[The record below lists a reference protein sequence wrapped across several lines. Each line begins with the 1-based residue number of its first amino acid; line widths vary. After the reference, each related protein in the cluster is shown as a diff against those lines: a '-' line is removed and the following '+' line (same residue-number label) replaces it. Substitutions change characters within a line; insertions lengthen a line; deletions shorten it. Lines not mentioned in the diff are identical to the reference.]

1 MKNLILI
8 LCLLS
13 AQLTIQAQGNRDGI
27 RDRIKSERIAFLT
40 KEMNLSPED
49 AQRFWPVVN
58 KYSSELEEAKKN
70 QRRLRIQTYPNVNKL
85 SNQELEKYL
94 KDELELNQ
102 KIHSLE
108 QAMHKELTTVIS
120 PLLHV
125 KYYQAERKFRME
137 LLKRIKESSGRFK
150 GEDLD

>member
-1 MKNLILI
+1 MNKLILI
-8 LCLLS
+8 LCFTAFYLNVS
-13 AQLTIQAQGNRDGI
+13 AQRDREGM
-27 RDRIKSERIAFLT
+27 RERIKSERIAFLT

-58 KYSSELEEAKKN
+58 KYSSELEESKKS
-70 QRRLRIQTYPNVNKL
+70 QRKLRMQIYPNLDKL
-85 SNQELEKYL
+85 SDQELEKYL
-94 KDELELNQ
+94 KQELELNE

-120 PLLHV
+120 PRMHV

-137 LLKRIKESSGRFK
+137 LLKRIKESSDRLK